1 VYRRCGGAGQSGS
14 AKGFLVCDIRCGGVK
29 AVTGGAGQIVAL
41 FQEEAAAEEEE
52 EAGCVR

>member
-1 VYRRCGGAGQSGS
+1 MYRRCGGAGQSGS